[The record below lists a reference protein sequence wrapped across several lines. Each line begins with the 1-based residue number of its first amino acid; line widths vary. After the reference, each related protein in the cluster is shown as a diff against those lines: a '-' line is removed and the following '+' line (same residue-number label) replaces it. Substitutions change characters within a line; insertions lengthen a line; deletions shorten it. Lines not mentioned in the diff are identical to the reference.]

1 MTQRQESF
9 TRFLG
14 KPGKFYPVF
23 CASFAVLMLFF
34 LSSGWWFPDLSSSF
48 SSPVGQQQKSSSNVS
63 ITLLKWQYNPST
75 EYAEAWFSVEDSG
88 SNPRLDFSVSA
99 RAAVKKYDASI
110 LWWQDGILAVS
121 VSFPMEEK
129 IKLEIRDN
137 VSRLQAEESFSSE
150 SSAAEFN
157 AAAKELPQNVY
168 LSPEDRD
175 LRTEGMEIV
184 LLAAAQQIPETE
196 KKIEQKQQEIEN
208 LKQDIDLLREEEA
221 WQTDQEIQNSEA
233 AIAGKESQILSLQEE
248 IRQLEIQRRDSR
260 EKLLL
265 FLKKM
270 QAAEPLSEKK

>member
-1 MTQRQESF
+1 M
-9 TRFLG
+9 
-14 KPGKFYPVF
+14 
-23 CASFAVLMLFF
+23 
-34 LSSGWWFPDLSSSF
+34 
-48 SSPVGQQQKSSSNVS
+48 
-63 ITLLKWQYNPST
+63 
-75 EYAEAWFSVEDSG
+75 
-88 SNPRLDFSVSA
+88 SA
-99 RAAVKKYDASI
+99 RAAVKKYDASV

-121 VSFPMEEK
+121 VCFPMEEK

-137 VSRLQAEESFSSE
+137 ISRLQAGESFSSE
-150 SSAAEFN
+150 SAAAEFN

-184 LLAAAQQIPETE
+184 LLAAAQQIPKTE
-196 KKIEQKQQEIEN
+196 KKIEQKQKEIEN

-248 IRQLEIQRRDSR
+248 IRQLKIQRRDSR

-265 FLKKM
+265 LLKKM